1 LNLIPNLSGEWT
13 IDLLVRDIGGHFVTT
28 NYSFSVS
35 NRAPQ
40 AHLTLDGFE
49 VHNGSTL
56 TPANTDN
63 WVLNGSG
70 STDTLDDMQTLQYVW
85 YIDGNAKLSGNSI
98 FTQADYAFSG
108 HKEVKLVVTDDD
120 GAESQINFTVFVEEE
135 TIAGNNS
142 LIVIGIIGLTT
153 LISGLLVMRKM
164 SDKFKDSAS
173 SRDIPK
179 WGGAKNVDSEQ
190 NDESPDTIDEENIW
204 DNKSLEGNS

>member
-1 LNLIPNLSGEWT
+1 
-13 IDLLVRDIGGHFVTT
+13 
-28 NYSFSVS
+28 
-35 NRAPQ
+35 
-40 AHLTLDGFE
+40 
-49 VHNGSTL
+49 
-56 TPANTDN
+56 
-63 WVLNGSG
+63 
-70 STDTLDDMQTLQYVW
+70 MQTLQYVW